1 MKSIFKYFNTIP
13 ATVNM
18 DNITSQRTEN
28 EQDTDNGETTTQ
40 PSTKYGCTCTCCHQ
54 KNITQRNYVIF
65 IKKNYNFD
73 NNKIADAL
81 SNRYHECNNKE
92 FICKSCHKKLKE
104 GKYDLEQSHQAQ
116 LNTHQSNICT
126 QPSPHSN
133 SLNLTQN
140 PKLTNKCMCTC
151 CHRCDIV

>member
-1 MKSIFKYFNTIP
+1 
-13 ATVNM
+13 M

-28 EQDTDNGETTTQ
+28 EQDTDSGETTTQ
-40 PSTKYGCTCTCCHQ
+40 PSTKYGCTSTFCHQ
-54 KNITQRNYVIF
+54 KNITQRNCVLF

-81 SNRYHECNNKE
+81 SNRYRDHNNKE
-92 FICKSCHKKLKE
+92 FISKSCHKKLKE

-116 LNTHQSNICT
+116 LNTHQSNICS

-140 PKLTNKCMCTC
+140 PKLTNKCICIC